1 MSTNPEDLAEA
12 SESMMEAESTDQQT
26 KRDSLRWWPALFIV
40 IVMLI
45 LQLLP
50 MFFESPPLPVMM
62 LGLMG
67 PSVAGL
73 LLLPWWLFASRAAIR
88 EKLIGLAG
96 LFFIGGMAV
105 MFDHS
110 SIIGMPIMM
119 YQLPVG
125 MAAFAL
131 PLILLSRRS
140 SYRLRAALLG
150 TLLGFGAWDL
160 MRFDGVTGEFGAEFS
175 YRWAPTSEDEYLK
188 SLATT
193 EESNSGESPDAGQ
206 YQTINTENA
215 LWPEFKG
222 RNRNNVIS
230 GVSLEENWDQHSP
243 RLIWKTLVGPG
254 WSSFSVADNRLFTQE
269 QRGKSEAILCL
280 DAESGDIVW
289 AYEYPGRF
297 WESIG
302 GAGPRATPTIGD
314 DALYCA
320 GADGTVVCLEPN
332 TGKLIW
338 KRNLRTDA
346 DRKPPMWGWS
356 SSPLVV
362 NSKVIVYAG
371 GDNDKGVIAYDAS
384 TGDIVWSVAS
394 GDHSY
399 SSPQLAEFHGVQGI
413 LMVSNEGLQFLD
425 LQDGHIIWNH
435 AWKTETHRVLQPLVN
450 GNSVLFAGNMS
461 DGTRRV
467 SVSRLGDEWQVL
479 EDWTSHSMRP
489 QYNDFVL
496 YEGHVYGFD
505 FSIFASI
512 NLETGKKNWKRGRY
526 GNGQVVLLEDE
537 GQLLVTSE
545 TGEIVLLKASPE
557 GLNELARFPAIEG
570 KTWNHPVLIGD
581 RLYLRNGEVAACYQM
596 PIKSSKE

>member
-45 LQLLP
+45 LRLLP

-150 TLLGFGAWDL
+150 ALLGFGVWDL

-193 EESNSGESPDAGQ
+193 EESNTGESPDAGQ

-230 GVSLEENWDQHSP
+230 GVSLETDWDQHPP

-280 DAESGDIVW
+280 DAGSGDIVW
-289 AYEYPGRF
+289 VNEYPGRF

-362 NSKVIVYAG
+362 DSKVIVYAG

-399 SSPQLAEFHGVQGI
+399 SSPQLAEIHGVQGI

-425 LQDGHIIWNH
+425 LQDGHTIWNH

-512 NLETGKKNWKRGRY
+512 NLETGTKNWKRGRY
-526 GNGQVVLLEDE
+526 GNGQVLLLEDE

-596 PIKSSKE
+596 PMKSRKE